1 MKSNKWIRF
10 ARILIILFTIILF
23 FNAYSLFIDIKQG
36 VSYNN
41 RAYGLSVLDDE
52 FNNGEYYSVYLKTI
66 KNEITDESP
75 LVDTSEYEKFGRVF
89 DAYLKAKV
97 YNDDSYIEIMKKE
110 KSNITWNKILTVIE
124 SLENDLKDK

>member
-23 FNAYSLFIDIKQG
+23 LNAYSLFIDIKQG

-66 KNEITDESP
+66 KNEITDEDP
-75 LVDTSEYEKFGRVF
+75 LVDTSEYEKFARVF